1 MLTTKNVPLKKLRF
15 ILKYTEVPDITLQ
28 MIIEAGILTPG
39 TTVHAATDDKV
50 RGILNKDGSITLN
63 FNNQEQTF
71 PYPSGAARAV
81 TRTSVNGWIFWKI
94 KEDGQTND
102 LSYYK
107 KKYIEA
113 QN

>member
-1 MLTTKNVPLKKLRF
+1 M
-15 ILKYTEVPDITLQ
+15 KYTEVPDITLS

-39 TTVHAATDDKV
+39 TTVHAAHDEK
-50 RGILNKDGSITLN
+50 ILGTLNIDGSITLN
-63 FNNQEQTF
+63 TNNQEQTF
-71 PYPSGAARAV
+71 PYPSGAARAI

-94 KEDGQTND
+94 KDNGQTND